1 MNNIDPRLL
10 STKDPKKLMSSLS
23 AKDKETVNKMLAD
36 KDALAQM
43 LNSPE
48 AKAILKMLSGK
59 GNNG

>member
-10 STKDPKKLMSSLS
+10 NTKDPKKLMNCLS
-23 AKDKETVNKMLAD
+23 DKDKETVNKMLAD
-36 KDALAQM
+36 KQALSKI

>member
-10 STKDPKKLMSSLS
+10 NTKDPKKLMSSLS
-23 AKDKETVNKMLAD
+23 DKEKETVNKMLAD
-36 KDALAQM
+36 KEALAQM